1 MSSHAHN
8 FRTINC
14 IIYPNSTKTFKN
26 LLLKYQKMKK
36 GKSLNNKFFLKSI
49 HKKIQKLDY
58 QEPENDYIYKEIKK
72 DLEIKKR
79 ILNAFGTKAL
89 YHLDEIKNINVPIK
103 MEKSKFFNHMKDF
116 QENNNST
123 SDQQNHEIK
132 KSLNNGKNKH
142 IYNSHKIIYFPKI
155 IKTRNGKNSQS
166 KNLFKTLSLM
176 KNTSS
181 SFGNKNDIPENEKNE
196 KNENNKNIQN
206 IKSILG
212 YCNTTNEFN
221 SPSSPNILKNN
232 FNKTLTEKNQN
243 NKDIP
248 INNSTFR
255 RRKFKINKN
264 CFNDLKD
271 IKEKLIWERKKQKK
285 YFENNKYGCDI
296 YKLKYNYLKTKY
308 FD

>member
-26 LLLKYQKMKK
+26 LLYKYQKMKK
-36 GKSLNNKFFLKSI
+36 GKSLNNKFFLKTI

-58 QEPENDYIYKEIKK
+58 QEHENDFIYKEIKK
-72 DLEIKKR
+72 DMEIKKK

-89 YHLDEIKNINVPIK
+89 YHLDEIKNINVPVK
-103 MEKSKFFNHMKDF
+103 MEKSKFFNQMSDLQEK
-116 QENNNST
+116 ENNNSV
-123 SDQQNHEIK
+123 SDQQNLDVK

-155 IKTRNGKNSQS
+155 IKTRNVKKSQS

-181 SFGNKNDIPENEKNE
+181 SFENKNEIPENEKNE
-196 KNENNKNIQN
+196 KNKNNQN
-206 IKSILG
+206 TKSIFG

-221 SPSSPNILKNN
+221 SPSSPNILKTN
-232 FNKTLTEKNQN
+232 FNKTLTESNQN
-243 NKDIP
+243 NKDISV
-248 INNSTFR
+248 INNTFR

-271 IKEKLIWERKKQKK
+271 IKEKLLWERKKQKR